1 MPDKITYWQDL
12 DSPFSS
18 EEILDIIRSKFY
30 SLKEPKP
37 FSFVTH
43 EEFREI
49 RKDMEAVKATVTKLD
64 EKVEELRGILPK
76 VVILEEISRE
86 EGRKRVEQYFKERG
100 QADIEELMVNLK
112 IPVQDLIE
120 IIDDMKK
127 EGRVV
132 PKGEKI
138 T

>member
-1 MPDKITYWQDL
+1 METKRKLKILTARGQEIRIEDEKDEGLSRLPDKITYWQDL

-64 EKVEELRGILPK
+64 EKVEEL
-76 VVILEEISRE
+76 
-86 EGRKRVEQYFKERG
+86 
-100 QADIEELMVNLK
+100 MVNLK